1 MDSLGNV
8 NHAISIVGSWIFD
21 SNYEKALVLN
31 RASLDM
37 ICASSIGE
45 EQAEC
50 FEKVY
55 YSVRFISKEA
65 QLKKKKSTTERRIFL
80 ISLFEKKRCQIT
92 LISPQK
98 RQSELEMI

>member
-8 NHAISIVGSWIFD
+8 NHDISVFGSWIFD

-31 RASLDM
+31 MASLDM

-45 EQAEC
+45 EQAAC

-55 YSVRFISKEA
+55 YAVRFISKETQQKEKKRA
-65 QLKKKKSTTERRIFL
+65 QLKKG
-80 ISLFEKKRCQIT
+80 
-92 LISPQK
+92 
-98 RQSELEMI
+98 